1 MSSQNWQFLNPSPP
15 PPPFLLDIYQDDI
28 VYGQLHM
35 LCPENFDIK
44 VRCSQIK
51 IDLKAFK
58 FLIATSKKLRPHLE
72 RRAAAKFSV
81 NN

>member
-1 MSSQNWQFLNPSPP
+1 MYCNGSIFNETDF
-15 PPPFLLDIYQDDI
+15 IYQDDI

-51 IDLKAFK
+51 IDLKEFE
-58 FLIATSKKLRPHLE
+58 FQIVTSKRLRPLFV
-72 RRAAAKFSV
+72 ALA
-81 NN
+81 